1 MDETVVVGGGIGGL
15 ACAVA
20 LSRAGQPVRVLERQ
34 DAVADAGTA
43 LGMWPNALRALDALG
58 LGDEV
63 RQIGVPQ
70 TEAVFR
76 RSDGRLLVKIDTARR
91 LAEPVRLISRGALT
105 KLLLGALP
113 DSVVRTGVEVS
124 DVDSLV
130 RGNRAVVGADGI
142 KSVVRAQVFGTAY
155 GLRYSGYSA
164 WRGLVAGEY
173 GPSGETMGM
182 GRKFGITGM
191 EGGRTNW
198 FAPVW
203 SPAGMRYPDG
213 HLTEL
218 RRLFGT
224 WADPI
229 PEILARTDESDI
241 IRHDLY
247 HLGPAL
253 KSYVRGRVALVG
265 DSAHAM
271 PPDLGQGACQALVDG
286 TVLGRCLATMIDTE
300 AALKRYD
307 SLRRKPSQVIAATA
321 RRVGLLTMHPRL
333 ENSRNAL
340 LRLAGITTALGNRG
354 WSGVSP

>member
-15 ACAVA
+15 ACAAA
-20 LSRAGQPVRVLERQ
+20 LSRAGKPVRVLERQ
-34 DAVADAGTA
+34 VAVADAGTA
-43 LGMWPNALRALDALG
+43 LGMWPNAMRALDALG

-63 RQIGVPQ
+63 RHIGVSQ
-70 TEAVFR
+70 AQAVFR
-76 RSDGRLLVKIDTARR
+76 RPDGRLLTRIDTTRR
-91 LAEPVRLISRGALT
+91 LPEPVRLISRGALT
-105 KLLLGALP
+105 KLLLGVLP

-124 DVDSLV
+124 DVDGLARRSRVL
-130 RGNRAVVGADGI
+130 VGADGI
-142 KSVVRAQVFGTAY
+142 HSVVRDQVFGAGY
-155 GLRYSGYSA
+155 RPRYSGYSA

-173 GPSGETMGM
+173 GPSGETLGR
-182 GRKFGITGM
+182 GRKFGITGV

-198 FAPVW
+198 FAPLW
-203 SPAGMRYPDG
+203 SPAGMRYPCG
-213 HLTEL
+213 HLAEL
-218 RRLFGT
+218 RRLYGD

-247 HLGPAL
+247 YVGPAL

-271 PPDLGQGACQALVDG
+271 TPDLGQGACQALVDG
-286 TVLGRCLATMIDTE
+286 VTLGHCLATMTDVE

-307 SLRRKPSQVIAATA
+307 SLRRKTSQAIAANA
-321 RRVGLLTMHPRL
+321 RRLGQLTMRPEL
-333 ENSRNAL
+333 EIPRNAL
-340 LRLAGITTALGNRG
+340 LRIVENVVARSNRG

>member
-1 MDETVVVGGGIGGL
+1 
-15 ACAVA
+15 
-20 LSRAGQPVRVLERQ
+20 
-34 DAVADAGTA
+34 
-43 LGMWPNALRALDALG
+43 
-58 LGDEV
+58 
-63 RQIGVPQ
+63 
-70 TEAVFR
+70 
-76 RSDGRLLVKIDTARR
+76 VKIDTARR

-113 DSVVRTGVEVS
+113 DGVVRTGVEVW

-182 GRKFGITGM
+182 GRKFGITGV

-203 SPAGMRYPDG
+203 SPAGTRYPDG

-286 TVLGRCLATMIDTE
+286 TALGHCLATMTDTE

-307 SLRRKPSQVIAATA
+307 SLRRKPSQAIAATA

-354 WSGVSP
+354 WSSVSP

>member
-1 MDETVVVGGGIGGL
+1 MNKTVVVGGGIGGL

-20 LSRAGQPVRVLERQ
+20 LSQAGQPVRVLERQ
-34 DAVADAGTA
+34 DAVVDAGTA

-58 LGDEV
+58 LGDDV

-76 RSDGRLLVKIDTARR
+76 RSDGRPLLKIDTTRR
-91 LAEPVRLISRGALT
+91 LPEPVRLISRGALT

-130 RGNRAVVGADGI
+130 QRSRAVVGADGI
-142 KSVVRAQVFGTAY
+142 HSVVRAQVFGAGN

-173 GPSGETMGM
+173 GPSGETLGR
-182 GRKFGITGM
+182 GRKFGITGV

-203 SPAGMRYPDG
+203 SPAGMRYPHG
-213 HLTEL
+213 HLAEL
-218 RRLFGT
+218 RRLYGD
-224 WADPI
+224 WAGPI

-247 HLGPAL
+247 YVGTAL
-253 KSYVRGRVALVG
+253 KSYVRGRIALIG

-271 PPDLGQGACQALVDG
+271 TPDLGQGACQALLDG
-286 TVLGRCLATMIDTE
+286 VVLGRCLATMTDTE
-300 AALKRYD
+300 AALNRYD
-307 SLRRKPSQVIAATA
+307 SLRRKPSQAIAATA
-321 RRVGLLTMHPRL
+321 HRVGQLTMRPGL
-333 ENSRNAL
+333 VIPRNAL
-340 LRLAGITTALGNRG
+340 LRIAEILAALSNRS
-354 WSGVSP
+354 WSSVSP